1 MSQSH
6 VLNAEQ
12 RELSGK
18 GPARR
23 LRAVGRLPAILYGGG
38 DEVVKLSLELKQVKR
53 ELTHNSRFFS
63 TVFDLEIDGKVLH
76 ALPREAQFHPVT
88 EEPLHIDFLRAE
100 RGAMLTV
107 SVPVRFANEEA
118 SPGLKRGGVLN
129 IVRREV
135 ELVCPADAIPDELV
149 ADLTGFDVGDTV
161 HVSHVAMP
169 DRVHPTIT
177 DRDFTIASIV
187 PPTVTP
193 AAEAESAEEG
203 AEG

>member
-1 MSQSH
+1 MSDVH
-6 VLNAEQ
+6 GFKAER

-23 LRAVGRLPAILYGGG
+23 LRVAGKVPAVLYGGG
-38 DEVVKLSLELKQVKR
+38 DEVVKLALELNAVKR
-53 ELTHNSRFFS
+53 ELAHNARFFS
-63 TVFDLEIDGKVLH
+63 TVFNLEIDGKVVH

-88 EEPLHIDFLRAE
+88 DEPLHIDFLRAE
-100 RGAMLTV
+100 KGATV
-107 SVPVRFANEEA
+107 TVAVPVRFVNEEA

-135 ELVCPADAIPDELV
+135 ELVCPAEAIPEELV
-149 ADLTGFDVGDTV
+149 ADLSGYEIGDTV
-161 HVSHVAMP
+161 HVSRVAMP
-169 DRVHPTIT
+169 ERTHPTIT

-193 AAEAESAEEG
+193 AAETEAAAEG
-203 AEG
+203 AEA